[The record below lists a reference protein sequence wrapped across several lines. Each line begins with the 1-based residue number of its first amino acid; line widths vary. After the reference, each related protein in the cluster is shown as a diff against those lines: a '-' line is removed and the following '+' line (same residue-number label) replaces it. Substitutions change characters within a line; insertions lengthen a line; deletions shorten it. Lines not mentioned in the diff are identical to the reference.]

1 MIGLS
6 AYAFT
11 PCDLRHATGTM
22 KHFLNLIDL
31 TADELDGLLTEAA
44 RLKDAHARRVPTP
57 TLCGRVVG
65 LVFEKPSLRTR
76 VSFES
81 GVAQLGGTGLYLP
94 GNEVGLGW
102 RESLADFARTV
113 SHYVDAL
120 VLRVYRHETLEGLAA
135 HSSIPIV
142 NGLSDWS
149 HPCQGLADLLTV
161 RELFGSERGRTV
173 AFVGDGNNVAR
184 SLAVGCGK
192 LGVKFLLACPAGY
205 GFDDKFKA
213 QYCDRVGGE
222 PPAEVTNP
230 AAAVRGA
237 DVIYTD
243 VWTSMG
249 QEAEREE
256 RLRKF
261 AAFQVNADLLAAAPA
276 HCKVLHCLPA
286 HRGEEITDDVMDGSA
301 CAAFQQAGNRMHA
314 QKAVLEWL
322 LK

>member
-1 MIGLS
+1 MKAAS
-6 AYAFT
+6 ALFNPHSAIRIPQF
-11 PCDLRHATGTM
+11 PMR
-22 KHFLNLIDL
+22 HFLNLIDL
-31 TADELDGLLTEAA
+31 SGDELDGLLADAA
-44 RLKDAHARRVPTP
+44 RLKDAQARRTP
-57 TLCGRVVG
+57 AHTLGGRVVG
-65 LVFEKPSLRTR
+65 LIFEKPSLRTR

-81 GVAQLGGTGLYLP
+81 GVAQLGGTALYLP

-102 RESLADFARTV
+102 REGLADFSRTI

-120 VLRVYRHETLEGLAA
+120 VLRVYRHETLDGLAA
-135 HSSIPIV
+135 HSSIPII

-161 RELFGSERGRTV
+161 RELFGSEKGKTV

-192 LGVKFLLACPAGY
+192 LGANFVLACPQGY
-205 GFDDKFKA
+205 GFDDAFRA
-213 QYCDRVGGE
+213 RYTSRVSPE
-222 PPAEVTNP
+222 FPKEVNDP
-230 AAAVRGA
+230 FAAVKGA

-256 RLRKF
+256 RLRRF
-261 AAFQVNADLLAAAPA
+261 NGFQVNAKLLGAAPK
-276 HCKVLHCLPA
+276 HVKVLHCLPA
-286 HRGEEITDDVMDGSA
+286 HRGEEITDDVMDGPA
-301 CAAFQQAGNRMHA
+301 CAAFQQAGNRLHA